1 MSGCFETGAGLI
13 AARFCNGCSR
23 FDWKARRGV
32 GPWKLGQRGA
42 PLGARADGAQSQRS
56 VPRAS
61 APALHHL
68 ETWTRSYWGEEETIE
83 IASDD
88 DTPRA
93 TAARASSPTTTADG
107 GVDGRAERGAARTSR
122 TSTTAAAAQREG
134 PVLSPGG
141 SEAAAQLGRA
151 SRRRRGFTSP
161 NVCNVVCLS
170 ASSSKEFFQADLS
183 RHPSRRGKNDCKGG
197 TATVSVF
204 SQSKPQGIWS

>member
-1 MSGCFETGAGLI
+1 M
-13 AARFCNGCSR
+13 
-23 FDWKARRGV
+23 
-32 GPWKLGQRGA
+32 
-42 PLGARADGAQSQRS
+42 
-56 VPRAS
+56 PRAS
-61 APALHHL
+61 ATALHHL
-68 ETWTRSYWGEEETIE
+68 QTWTRSYWGEEETIE

-122 TSTTAAAAQREG
+122 TFTTAAAAQREG

-141 SEAAAQLGRA
+141 SDAAAQLGRA

-170 ASSSKEFFQADLS
+170 ASSSFEYRGQPHNANCFPPFTWHPERADT
-183 RHPSRRGKNDCKGG
+183 RN
-197 TATVSVF
+197 
-204 SQSKPQGIWS
+204 